1 MIGLEKFRAYFADY
15 TDNYVVIGGIACG
28 IYADMNAQPARVT
41 HDIDTILVVE
51 ALSRPFVE
59 RFWQLVKDAGYSNQ
73 ENSQG
78 RHEHFRFSEPADKT
92 YPEQIELFSRDV
104 GILAVPEDA
113 RLTPIPTDDD
123 VSSLSAILMEPE
135 YYHYTIAHS
144 ELVAG
149 VHIARQES
157 LICLKCKAY
166 NDLTSRKTKGETIDS
181 RKIMKHKR
189 DVFRLILQLPAEA
202 QFALPELL
210 WGDVQEFMALVQIDM
225 PNVDML
231 KAIGAK
237 GVSAETLLQRMR
249 EMFVRDKV

>member
-1 MIGLEKFRAYFADY
+1 MIGLEKFRASFADY

-28 IYADMNAQPARVT
+28 IYAEMNAQPIRVT

-59 RFWQLVKDAGYSNQ
+59 RFWQLVKDAGYSKQ

-78 RHEHFRFSEPADKT
+78 KHEHFRFSEPTDKT

-104 GILAVPEDA
+104 GILSVPEDA

-144 ELVAG
+144 ELVTG

-166 NDLTSRKTKGETIDS
+166 NDLTNRKMKGETIDS
-181 RKIMKHKR
+181 RKITKHKR

-210 WGDVQEFMALVQIDM
+210 WVDVQEFVALVQIDM
-225 PNVDML
+225 PNADML

-237 GVSAETLLQRMR
+237 GVSAETLLQRMK
-249 EMFVRDKV
+249 EMFIRDKV